1 MPKVR
6 AVQAKTFGK
15 VFLTSYLLTMK
26 KILVILAFIGLLSCQ
41 EQRPSQK
48 SVEEQTKV
56 TEVENP
62 EEARL
67 KRYLNF
73 KSYFKKELKLPA
85 DFTKEIYGSREDTL
99 PKTLYNQIIF
109 SDQEKNNIQEY
120 AKFYTPDGELIDWSD
135 TYGVLDTTP
144 SNAGS
149 YRHKENFQPKLYP
162 LGYINLSEEYDAFVL
177 KTSHIDLIFIDIFV
191 FSKEGNIKSFVSVFE
206 MEPSRDCEKT
216 WEDFVYNYKVDTFF
230 FQSRIQKNR
239 IIKRTEK
246 RFGMT
251 IKTEWQLQKDG
262 YLKEIKLKKEGK
274 NEWLED

>member
-1 MPKVR
+1 
-6 AVQAKTFGK
+6 
-15 VFLTSYLLTMK
+15 MK
-26 KILVILAFIGLLSCQ
+26 KILVILAFISLSSCQ
-41 EQRPSQK
+41 EQRTSQK
-48 SVEEQTKV
+48 SVEEQIEPSKV
-56 TEVENP
+56 VSVENS

-67 KRYLNF
+67 KRYLTF
-73 KSYFKKELKLPA
+73 KSYFKKELKIPV
-85 DFTKEIYGSREDTL
+85 DFTKEIFGSREDTL
-99 PKTLYNQIIF
+99 PKALYNQIIF
-109 SDQEKNNIQEY
+109 SDQERNKIQEY
-120 AKFYTPDGELIDWSD
+120 AKFYTLDGELIDWSD

-191 FSKEGNIKSFVSVFE
+191 FNKEGNIKSFVSVFE

-216 WEDFVYNYKVDTFF
+216 WEDFVYNYKVDTYFI
-230 FQSRIQKNR
+230 QSRIQKNR
-239 IIKRTEK
+239 IIKWTEK

-251 IKTEWQLQKDG
+251 IKVEWQLQKDG
-262 YLKEIKLKKEGK
+262 YFKEIKLKKEGK

>member
-1 MPKVR
+1 
-6 AVQAKTFGK
+6 
-15 VFLTSYLLTMK
+15 MK
-26 KILVILAFIGLLSCQ
+26 KILVILAFIGLSSCQ
-41 EQRPSQK
+41 EQRTSQK
-48 SVEEQTKV
+48 SVEEQTEPSEV
-56 TEVENP
+56 TRVENP

-67 KRYLNF
+67 KRYLTF
-73 KSYFKKELKLPA
+73 KSYFKKEIKLPA
-85 DFTKEIYGSREDTL
+85 DFTKEILGNREDTL

-120 AKFYTPDGELIDWSD
+120 AKFYTLDGELIDWSD

-191 FSKEGNIKSFVSVFE
+191 FNKEGNIKSFVSVFE
-206 MEPSRDCEKT
+206 IDPLRDCEKT

-262 YLKEIKLKKEGK
+262 YFKVIKLQKKGK

>member
-1 MPKVR
+1 MKYIL
-6 AVQAKTFGK
+6 KLK
-15 VFLTSYLLTMK
+15 NNLKMK
-26 KILVILAFIGLLSCQ
+26 KTLLIALTFISLWSCQ
-41 EQRPSQK
+41 GQTISQK
-48 SVEEQTKV
+48 KIEKQTEGTKPTLEEDSTD
-56 TEVENP
+56 
-62 EEARL
+62 ARF
-67 KRYLNF
+67 KRYLTF
-73 KSYFKKELKLPA
+73 KSYFKKEIKLPA

-99 PKTLYNQIIF
+99 PKALYNQIIF
-109 SDQEKNNIQEY
+109 SDQERNKIQEY
-120 AKFYTPDGELIDWSD
+120 GKFYTLDGDLIDWSD

-149 YRHKENFQPKLYP
+149 YRHKENFETKVYP
-162 LGYINLSEEYDAFVL
+162 LGYIKLSEEYDTFVT
-177 KTSHIDLIFIDIFV
+177 KVCQIDVIYIDVFV

-206 MEPSRDCEKT
+206 IDPLRDCEKT

-230 FQSRIQKNR
+230 FQSRIQKNH

-262 YLKEIKLKKEGK
+262 YFKVIKVQKEGK

>member
-1 MPKVR
+1 
-6 AVQAKTFGK
+6 
-15 VFLTSYLLTMK
+15 MK
-26 KILVILAFIGLLSCQ
+26 KILVILAFISLSSCQ
-41 EQRPSQK
+41 EQRTSEK
-48 SVEEQTKV
+48 SVEKQTEYSEV
-56 TEVENP
+56 TRVENP

-67 KRYLNF
+67 KRYLTF
-73 KSYFKKELKLPA
+73 KSYFKKELKPPV

-99 PKTLYNQIIF
+99 PKALYNQIIF
-109 SDQEKNNIQEY
+109 SDQERNKIQEY
-120 AKFYTPDGELIDWSD
+120 GKFYTLDGDLIDWSD

-149 YRHKENFQPKLYP
+149 YRHKENFETKVYP
-162 LGYINLSEEYDAFVL
+162 LGYIKLSEEYDTFVT
-177 KTSHIDLIFIDIFV
+177 KVCQIDVIYIDVFV

-206 MEPSRDCEKT
+206 IDPLRDCEKT

-230 FQSRIQKNR
+230 FQSRIQKNH

-262 YLKEIKLKKEGK
+262 YFKVIKVQKEGK

>member
-177 KTSHIDLIFIDIFV
+177 KVCEIDIIYIDIFV

-206 MEPSRDCEKT
+206 IEPSRDCEKT
-216 WEDFVYNYKVDTFF
+216 WEDFVYNYKVDTYFI
-230 FQSRIQKNR
+230 QSRIQKNY

-251 IKTEWQLQKDG
+251 IKTELQLQKDG